1 MRAAIAGVIG
11 RPPGTP
17 LPELPCW
24 FILSLLDHVALTQ
37 ALSRDCDVQDHVTI
51 TYARLRAEQAELR
64 LGTPLFPGLH
74 PAGKPAAG
82 VLLSSEHI
90 TTLRA
95 ARAYLKLE
103 PHFPEDR
110 PVPFSMA
117 AAKARSKVGKK
128 PAAAL
133 GV

>member
-1 MRAAIAGVIG
+1 M
-11 RPPGTP
+11 
-17 LPELPCW
+17 
-24 FILSLLDHVALTQ
+24 
-37 ALSRDCDVQDHVTI
+37 ALSCDIDVQDHVTI

-64 LGTPLFPGLH
+64 LGTPIFPGFS
-74 PAGKPAAG
+74 PAGKPSAG
-82 VLLSSEHI
+82 ALLSSEHI

-128 PAAAL
+128 PSAAL